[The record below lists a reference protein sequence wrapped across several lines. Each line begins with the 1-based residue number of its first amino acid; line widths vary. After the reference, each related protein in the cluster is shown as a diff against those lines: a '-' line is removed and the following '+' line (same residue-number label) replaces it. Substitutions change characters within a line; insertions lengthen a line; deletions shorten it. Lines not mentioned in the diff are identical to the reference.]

1 MPATTKLGT
10 GRRGELLTLACGL
23 FAEKGFQATTVR
35 DIAEAAGILS
45 GSLYHHFDS
54 KETMVDEIIRS
65 FQDELFAEYDAIM
78 ATNSGPRE
86 KLAAII
92 VTSFESIHNHR
103 DAVAIYQHE
112 SKYLQQFDR
121 FSYLIERNKQ
131 YRDIVMSLLAEGV
144 SAGVFRADLD
154 VEITYRFIRDSVWVA
169 VGWYHP
175 ERGLTANEIAERYLG
190 IVLEGIARK

>member
-1 MPATTKLGT
+1 MPATTKLST

-92 VTSFESIHNHR
+92 ATSFESIHNHR

-144 SAGVFRADLD
+144 SEGVFRADLD

-175 ERGLTANEIAERYLG
+175 ERGLAASEIAERYLG